1 MSCEGFQEDLE
12 ALALRALDSEAEAR
26 LKAHILTCIDCESRF
41 QAYAMAAEQ
50 LSLVVPMYAPP
61 GRLKER
67 IMGAVEGGKAR
78 RHWIPSLRS
87 PWVGAAAAVVVIGL
101 AIGAVAWAMTLS
113 SELTRLHNDNQV
125 LADEVTRLG
134 EDNNALEELAQLD
147 SEQRFALL
155 ELQGDLTSAKNEQE
169 REQERL
175 ETTLEE
181 QATLIV
187 IALDPDLIPTELT
200 GNILAPD
207 ATCNYV
213 WSTQQSL
220 GALTCSELPLTSLGL
235 AYELWA
241 TKGDTL
247 VRVANFLPDVD
258 GTAQLLIEFP
268 EEAAGPV
275 TDLWITLERDSAT
288 GRTEPEGVVVLS
300 REPDQQVS
308 R

>member
-1 MSCEGFQEDLE
+1 MSCDGFQEDLE
-12 ALALRALDSEAEAR
+12 ALALRALDPETEAR
-26 LKAHILTCIDCESRF
+26 LKAHILSCVDCESKY

-50 LSLVVPMYAPP
+50 LSLIVPMYGAP

-67 IMGAVEGGKAR
+67 IMGAVEGGKGR
-78 RHWIPSLRS
+78 RHWIPSLRG
-87 PWVGAAAAVVVIGL
+87 PWVAAAAAVVVIGL
-101 AIGAVAWAMTLS
+101 ATGAVAWAMTLS
-113 SELTRLHNDNQV
+113 SELTRLQNDNQV
-125 LADEVTRLG
+125 LAEEVTRLG
-134 EDNNALEELAQLD
+134 EDNKALEELAQLD
-147 SEQRFALL
+147 AEQRFALL

-169 REQERL
+169 RL

-181 QATLIV
+181 QATLII

-213 WSTQQSL
+213 WSTQQSV
-220 GALTCSELPLTSLGL
+220 GALTCSELPSTSLGL

-247 VRVANFLPDVD
+247 VRVANFLPDID

-268 EEAAGPV
+268 EDAEGAV
-275 TDLWITLERDSAT
+275 IDLWITLERNTAT
-288 GRTEPEGVVVLS
+288 ARTEPEGVVVLS
-300 REPDQQVS
+300 REPNQQAS